1 MLGKMLEAPCVLLD
15 AEGRFTF
22 LNRHI
27 VLFRK
32 SISIFEP
39 MQ

>member
-1 MLGKMLEAPCVLLD
+1 MLGKMLEAPCVLFD
-15 AEGRFTF
+15 AQGRFTF
-22 LNRHI
+22 LDRHI

-32 SISIFEP
+32 SILLFGP